1 MKIIQNILFY
11 LSTFLLLFT
20 SVQKVNSQNL
30 NGAFI
35 MSSVGSIPNLSN
47 NSMAINFTSNAS
59 CFRIQNGAAI
69 LIAPRGKGKFTNY
82 CIENIKNNTLGIK
95 IFPNPVVNEAQLKL
109 SKLPPVEEVFNWSIW
124 TTEGTKIIGEKTTG
138 YELYQGKMI
147 NLSGL
152 HSGIFILQV
161 ESNNYKEILKI
172 IKAR

>member
-11 LSTFLLLFT
+11 LSISLLLFT
-20 SVQKVNSQNL
+20 SIEKVNSQNL

-47 NSMAINFTSNAS
+47 NSMAVNFTSNAS
-59 CFRIQNGAAI
+59 CFRIQNGAAV

-95 IFPNPVVNEAQLKL
+95 MFPNPVVNEVQVKL

-124 TTEGTKIIGEKTTG
+124 TTEGTKITGEKTTG
-138 YELYQGKMI
+138 YELFQGKMI

-152 HSGIFILQV
+152 HSGIFMLQV
-161 ESNNYKEILKI
+161 ESNNYKEILKF

>member
-1 MKIIQNILFY
+1 MKIIQNILFN
-11 LSTFLLLFT
+11 LSTSLLLFT
-20 SVQKVNSQNL
+20 SIQKVNSQNL

-47 NSMAINFTSNAS
+47 NSMAVNFTSTAS
-59 CFRIQNGAAI
+59 CFRIQNGAAV
-69 LIAPRGKGKFTNY
+69 LIAPRGKRKFTNY
-82 CIENIKNNTLGIK
+82 CIENIKNNKLGIK
-95 IFPNPVVNEAQLKL
+95 MFPNPVVNEAQLKL

-124 TTEGTKIIGEKTTG
+124 TTEGMKITGEKTTG
-138 YELYQGKMI
+138 YELFQGKMI

-161 ESNNYKEILKI
+161 ESNNYKEILKF

>member
-1 MKIIQNILFY
+1 MKIIQNILFN
-11 LSTFLLLFT
+11 LSTSLLLFT
-20 SVQKVNSQNL
+20 SIQKVNSQNL

-47 NSMAINFTSNAS
+47 NSMAVNFTSTAS
-59 CFRIQNGAAI
+59 CFRIQNGAAV

-82 CIENIKNNTLGIK
+82 CIENIKNNKLGIK
-95 IFPNPVVNEAQLKL
+95 MFPNPVVNEAQLKL

-124 TTEGTKIIGEKTTG
+124 TTEGMKITGEKTTG
-138 YELYQGKMI
+138 YELFQGKMI

-161 ESNNYKEILKI
+161 ESNNYKEILKF

>member
-1 MKIIQNILFY
+1 MI
-11 LSTFLLLFT
+11 FT
-20 SVQKVNSQNL
+20 SIQKVNSQNL

-47 NSMAINFTSNAS
+47 NSMAVNFTSTAT

-82 CIENIKNNTLGIK
+82 CIENIKTNTLGIK
-95 IFPNPVVNEAQLKL
+95 MFPNPVVTKAQIKI

-124 TTEGTKIIGEKTTG
+124 TVEGIKITGEKTTG
-138 YELYQGKMI
+138 YELFQGKMLDL
-147 NLSGL
+147 NGL
-152 HSGIFILQV
+152 HSGMFILQV
-161 ESNNYKEILKI
+161 ESNNYKEIVKF

>member
-11 LSTFLLLFT
+11 LSTILLLFT
-20 SVQKVNSQNL
+20 SIQKVNSQNL

-47 NSMAINFTSNAS
+47 NSMAVNFTSNAS
-59 CFRIQNGAAI
+59 CFRIQNGAAV

-95 IFPNPVVNEAQLKL
+95 MFPNPVVNEVQVKL

-124 TTEGTKIIGEKTTG
+124 TTEGTKVTGEKTTG
-138 YELYQGKMI
+138 YELFQGKMI

-161 ESNNYKEILKI
+161 ESNNYKEILKF